1 MIVCFSF
8 LTSRGAKSISH
19 VSYVSLSV
27 STCLNESRRLL
38 RKSRRAGNL
47 RCVHWLTSVAATDEK
62 QEKKNTF
69 SVRVAHRVLLRSA
82 DTLYESI
89 SGKRVDLNSEQHRKK
104 VARFAA
110 RRKHTLQSYA
120 LVCWAKVWNFILV
133 EELHRLCRR
142 ECFICARCSQKVL
155 VFYSWNLR

>member
-1 MIVCFSF
+1 M
-8 LTSRGAKSISH
+8 A
-19 VSYVSLSV
+19 
-27 STCLNESRRLL
+27 
-38 RKSRRAGNL
+38 
-47 RCVHWLTSVAATDEK
+47 AATDEK

-120 LVCWAKVWNFILV
+120 LVCAGQKFGILFLSRSCTDCV
-133 EELHRLCRR
+133 DESALFALGAYIL
-142 ECFICARCSQKVL
+142 FMVSQIIL
-155 VFYSWNLR
+155 Q